1 VGNNPTIRAGD
12 SGVFVFN
19 AQMILVRIRY
29 LPDASE
35 ADGKFGNKTQDAVMR
50 FQADNGLVSDGVIG
64 PKTWPVLE
72 SKDTEKR
79 VVYLDIIEKE
89 KIFGS
94 FNYTP
99 KVAKTKD
106 GDPITILDGWAEK
119 NIVTVDIPQLKGVPL
134 YTKGNKQKCA
144 GKVRLHK
151 KAAPMFQAFFKD
163 IEDAGLLHLVK
174 TYDGAFN
181 PRFVRGS
188 TTSLSN
194 HSWGTA
200 IDINGY
206 ANPLG
211 KQPAK
216 RGTDGSVW
224 ELVPYMI
231 KNGIYWGG
239 YFSRIDGMHLEIG
252 KVI

>member
-1 VGNNPTIRAGD
+1 MSVIKAGD
-12 SGVFVFN
+12 SGVDVFN
-19 AQMILVRIRY
+19 LQMFFVRIGMF
-29 LPDASE
+29 DNVAE
-35 ADGKFGNKTQDAVMR
+35 ADGKFGVKTKDVVMR
-50 FQADNGLVSDGVIG
+50 FQAMNGLVSDGIVGDKTKAVI
-64 PKTWPVLE
+64 KAQ
-72 SKDTEKR
+72 DTEKR

-106 GDPITILDGWAEK
+106 GDPITILNGWAEK

-134 YTKGNKQKCA
+134 YTKSNKQKCA

-181 PRFVRGS
+181 PRFARGS
-188 TTSLSN
+188 DKSLSN
-194 HSWGTA
+194 HAWGTA

-239 YFSRIDGMHLEIG
+239 YFSRKDNMHLEIG